1 MLRQELDTRKDLNI
15 MPRKTIT
22 FLLLFVLSVAWIAH
36 AEEVPSI
43 LWSQHDSAKAAWVTP
58 DRAIVN
64 GHIDWSLFGGL
75 QAAVLQGAIERSK
88 GAECISEGTLRKEI
102 VGAGV
107 ANSLA
112 ELAQN
117 SVAAFSGTLINRVAG
132 FADGDPATLLQVR
145 VDKVL
150 KSSPQFSIRNS
161 GDLLYV
167 AYPVAEFQAGNLKFC
182 KSDDTLLREIPKVG
196 DKILVFPM
204 SGPLNEDLNM
214 AYVYSQEL
222 FVQSASGD
230 LGIPPRWRKDSK
242 IDKVTTLGEI
252 ESMLK
257 VDLTGSASGRKEG
270 Q

>member
-1 MLRQELDTRKDLNI
+1 

-22 FLLLFVLSVAWIAH
+22 FLLLLVLSAAWIAN

-43 LWSQHDSAKAAWVTP
+43 LWSQHDSAKAAWITP
-58 DRAIVN
+58 DRATVN

-88 GAECISEGTLRKEI
+88 GAECISEGTLRKEV

-112 ELAQN
+112 ELARN
-117 SVAAFSGTLINRVAG
+117 SVAAFSGTLINRAAG

-150 KSSPQFSIRNS
+150 KASPQFSVRNP

-167 AYPVAEFQAGNLKFC
+167 AYPVAEFRVGNLKFC
-182 KSDDTLLREIPKVG
+182 KSDDTLLREVPKVG

-204 SGPLNEDLNM
+204 SGPLNDDQNM

-222 FVQSASGD
+222 LVQGASGD
-230 LGIPPRWRKDSK
+230 LGVPPRWRKDPR
-242 IDKVTTLGEI
+242 IDKANTLSEI

-257 VDLTGSASGRKEG
+257 VDLTRDASGRKEG
-270 Q
+270 R